1 MCKLMCSIFGFILNI
16 IFFNFFSAS
25 DQSEKNGEEFYCQHG
40 PAECTGNRIQSCVL
54 DALNNDQDAK
64 VKFVTCQM
72 KRNAE
77 YSGKKV
83 CRASMIWFLF
93 MLFM

>member
-1 MCKLMCSIFGFILNI
+1 MWSLTCSIMFRIHFPFDFYL
-16 IFFNFFSAS
+16 FCSAS
-25 DQSEKNGEEFYCQHG
+25 VQSEKNGEVFHCQHG

-54 DALNNDQDAK
+54 DALNDDQDAK

-72 KRNAE
+72 KWNAE

-83 CRASMIWFLF
+83 CRASM
-93 MLFM
+93 M